1 MNVIE
6 LALFLF
12 FPCCWVLCAHY
23 LFSGIGG
30 LGQIAGCVLGG
41 VVGVILWVVACDFL
55 MRKHKKHRE
64 NAVLP
69 HLRLLGAIFKDKP
82 TDELNAL
89 PADTEEMTLWNDVPV
104 QFQTQCK
111 KLEDGKFQLTLSVK
125 FQEEAGD
132 TITYTREF
140 VAPNQ
145 QEKQT

>member
-1 MNVIE
+1 
-6 LALFLF
+6 
-12 FPCCWVLCAHY
+12 
-23 LFSGIGG
+23 
-30 LGQIAGCVLGG
+30 
-41 VVGVILWVVACDFL
+41 
-55 MRKHKKHRE
+55 
-64 NAVLP
+64 
-69 HLRLLGAIFKDKP
+69 LRLLGAIFKDKP